1 MNLSLSHLSL
11 ILKEPWEI
19 SRLNVEASLVD
30 VISKVED
37 LVRRHTSG
45 GGGGTFN
52 WLSEIAPLVINLQSC
67 VNVMASRAATSLS
80 FITVQEQ
87 NKMLP
92 SRKSVQHR

>member
-1 MNLSLSHLSL
+1 M
-11 ILKEPWEI
+11 
-19 SRLNVEASLVD
+19 EASLVD

-37 LVRRHTSG
+37 LVQCHTSG
-45 GGGGTFN
+45 AGGGTFN

-87 NKMLP
+87 TKMLP
-92 SRKSVQHR
+92 SRKSVQHRYGQAIVLLNGT